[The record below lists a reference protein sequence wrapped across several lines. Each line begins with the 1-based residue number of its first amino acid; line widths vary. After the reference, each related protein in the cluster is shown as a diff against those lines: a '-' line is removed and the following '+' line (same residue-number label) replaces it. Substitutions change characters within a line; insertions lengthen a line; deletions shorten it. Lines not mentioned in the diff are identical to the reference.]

1 MDVPFGDEVLPSFV
15 GMKMK
20 ILKGWVASF
29 AMLVVVGCG
38 SSGNTTV
45 TEGVSESEKDE
56 YNRMVAEADS
66 QMQQSAD
73 AEAALLKSDPK
84 GIGK

>member
-1 MDVPFGDEVLPSFV
+1 MN
-15 GMKMK
+15 M
-20 ILKGWVASF
+20 INWKGWVSAGV
-29 AMLVVVGCG
+29 MLTAIGCG
-38 SSGNTTV
+38 SSANTTV